1 MTIDLSA
8 LESVLSAKTTEPT
21 KQPSAPDGG
30 GIRSIIEGAAQRHGL
45 GEYAPILVSL
55 AQVESGL
62 NPTAQNKDSSAGG
75 LFQFIDGTAKQY
87 GITDK
92 YNPEQNADAAAR
104 MLKENLERFGGD
116 VRLALAAHH
125 VGPGKA
131 RAALSDSSVGDINIS
146 TQAWL
151 DRVLSRAGGAI
162 PAAGTE
168 KQKAGSRYDIQANPY
183 AVDFDRLEDD
193 ARQSKAQQASDDS
206 PIGTNLSRGWR
217 QMTDALKNY
226 GNVLAGDEEAVAEN
240 LRAWQEFDK
249 QTPQPT
255 STRDFFDDWKNENY
269 FGALTNV
276 SGLIGASTEQVANSL
291 PSMVGSIPGMLV
303 GGKIGAA
310 VGPIGAFVGAMAG
323 GAIGSAPGSVAIETG
338 ARISGMMANDGVD
351 LADAGEVQSWLRENS
366 GKVIEEGAK
375 KGLTVASI
383 DGLAGAVGG
392 AIVMRPI
399 LAFSQAHKNVLRGMG
414 VDLAD
419 AKAIQSATRTP
430 AYMSAI
436 KPHRDALVAANTIGQ
451 NAMRGAASFAAEIT
465 GEGLGEY
472 AGEVAATG
480 EGNFNEAAL
489 EAVLAGGQ
497 SAVTTAAQFAG
508 RKMTGGVSDLDQL
521 IANTA
526 QPPAPVVKPNSPLQ
540 NAASAA
546 AAVTPPAP
554 AGATPTPGSEGS
566 IAPSAADPV
575 AERLAR
581 IQSFVEDKAFLQGI
595 RVTPE
600 FGKESVSELLS
611 AYAKARNPSVDP
623 LLRERAMADIEA
635 FIETFNSR
643 PNFTL
648 GGSGQDA
655 TQAPGTAVA
664 PVAPSAVTVPQ
675 APTDDGMTIDGEF
688 REPDDRL
695 AGANPNQL
703 PAPPVLALPTEDTLQ
718 AARDADAAYEQ
729 AYQDLVKAEQLGASE
744 AELQAYQRALIEAQ
758 QLRDQMDAHLAEADA
773 RAEAARQRESESRR
787 REILASV
794 ISEGVPGV
802 NPASDVAMRFT
813 AELQRQGYREI
824 VPNEDELR
832 MIQRAVDVS
841 AARPEAPEA
850 EPSTPDEGQAA
861 SAPVARPAPVA
872 SSPRDKIAEVRQLVA
887 DGWKPGQGRTLVS
900 PTGKKRNINA
910 IELAAAREA
919 YRRKTATQGGADAV
933 QPVQSNAAAQSETE
947 AVPPAVGAAVSQ
959 EITDAAPA
967 QQVAEEAQAT
977 GGQEGKASEQEVAQP
992 EIRSPIDA
1000 AAHEA
1005 ATSPLNDKS
1014 EPTDGQKSAGNYAKG
1029 HIRLHGMDI
1038 TIENPKGSVRSG
1050 TSPDGTAW
1058 QNVMAHHYG
1067 DIRGSKGADGDAI
1080 DVFIT
1085 DDAESATVAWVID
1098 QKNSDGSFDE
1108 HKAVIGAAT
1117 EADAREAYLANYD
1130 EGWDG
1135 LGAITSMP
1143 MEAFRAWALDG
1154 KRKRKPLAYV
1164 VPDQEP
1170 VKNETSADAGVQD
1183 ETIDS
1188 AASESRNQAA
1198 PENDNQSDLT
1208 VQSFMHTKTKKP
1220 QYVVQLPVRVE
1231 REAYQEINRRALGW
1245 KGRWSSYDKDGAIP
1259 GFLFQEEV
1267 MAQGFAADKRVRE
1280 LIGLSSTPQQDA
1292 AKPAAPSYDDSVETS
1307 TQGENNGPNADDRG
1321 DEGALAPVPPR
1332 ELQDAEGREPA
1343 GPRGRS
1349 VRGSDADG
1357 NGSPAENARDV
1368 RERGMAG
1375 EQGTVLPEGSDRRV
1389 EEVNIAGKDQ
1399 PLEAVAES
1407 VKNDPP
1413 AGEPKQKYPPRF
1425 GDNPGNYAITE
1436 ADAIGTGTPG
1446 ERIRANMAAVRL
1458 VLELE
1463 RENRYPTREEQ
1474 AVLAKYVGWGGL
1486 KNVFKGDNSTSKQ
1499 EREAYAELKRILTPD
1514 QLFWMGQSVLNAHYT
1529 SPKVVG
1535 AIYKV
1540 LRHLGVDGGRFLE
1553 PTVGTGNFIG
1563 LMPQDMAA
1571 GAKWFASEIDPV
1583 TSLIAK
1589 HLYPEAQILSAT
1601 GFQDAEFAYGRMD
1614 VAIGNPPFGD
1624 ERITDTNK
1632 KRADINGFKIHNY
1645 VIAKSAMHLRPGGI
1659 MAFVVTSRFMDT
1671 ANPEAR
1677 EYLARNFKF
1686 VGAFRLPNNAFAEN
1700 AGTEVTTDI
1709 VFLQRMRGEQRDGV
1723 TADDM
1728 AWLDTKGRI
1737 LNADGETVTLNRYF
1751 AENPGMLL
1759 GKPSMQGTMYGSR
1772 AEKGEFTLEPI
1783 PGLDFAQEIDR
1794 ILADEWAPLKGIG
1807 RARAGD
1813 KDVAAAAVEINRE
1826 DVPIGGYFRN
1836 GDRIVQR
1843 IDDDADGNVQFRE
1856 LTPET
1861 PWTEKQTLGTTRL
1874 GRIKGILALRDAA
1887 YDLMA
1892 DERADAPV
1900 EQIEAK
1906 RSELNRLY
1914 DAFVDEYGFLNDN
1927 ANKALME
1934 SDPRIEFG
1942 LESGYTKP
1950 ITAAAAK
1957 RLGQKPA
1964 PASADKSSLLRERVF
1979 YPKQEIDSADSP
1991 ADGYAISLSERGRL
2005 DLDYISELT
2014 GLSVEKVIEDL
2025 STGDAP
2031 LIFKDPVLGRWVQED
2046 EYLSGNVKDKL
2057 KMARGAGLE
2066 QNIRALMAVQP
2077 ADVPASEI
2085 HAEFGATWIKPSVY
2099 EDFLKLLGY
2108 QSARVAVLPRSGAV
2122 ETISV
2127 GDVGASLFRADIE
2140 NPDYTIAEVFSAAAN
2155 RRQLVA
2161 YDGRGEDR
2169 TVNPERTENLGRIRN
2184 KLIAIWNDW
2193 IKADPE
2199 RAALLERDYNEIM
2212 NTTVERKYDGVKH
2225 LRTVGANPA
2234 VELRNSQKIG
2244 AWRMIQSSTVLLD
2257 QVVGAGKT
2265 MTVITGIMER
2275 KRLGLSQ
2282 KPMVIVPN
2290 HLVGQWARDWFQL
2303 YPGANI
2309 LAATEKDFAAG
2320 NRRRLFARIAT
2331 GKFDAVIVGHSSF
2344 GFIPVSREAEMTF
2357 IRGEVEHLN
2366 AALVEAEVAEGSK
2379 KGKGD
2384 SRRVRAIKNRI
2395 AKRMEKIREL
2405 QDKPR
2410 DNVVTFEDMGIDY
2423 LAADELH
2430 EFKNLEYATTLTN
2443 VAGMGS
2449 PEGSKKAFD
2458 LYMKMRL
2465 LQEAGEG
2472 VAGATGTPLSNSM
2485 VEMYSLLRYLNPGAL
2500 AARNM
2505 EQFDAWVKAFA
2516 SIEPRDEYTAA
2527 GKIKQRTVLASFN
2540 NLPELLQMYKQVA
2553 DTVTMTDLK
2562 RIYADQM
2569 RTENAA
2575 RGTRKREEF
2584 PVPKVAG
2591 GGRRLDIGA
2600 PTAEQIEFM
2609 DYLIARA
2616 DILDKKK
2623 GKEKQEYAKIDNAL
2637 WLMNDARKM
2646 SLDVRIIDPS
2656 APDSHGNK
2664 VNRAADNIRSIYDKW
2679 DADRGTQLVFCDLS
2693 TPAKNATKEAS
2704 KFIDS
2709 AMKALGFE
2717 SDASIKAA
2725 IAQRSYADKWA
2736 FIEARA
2742 ELMLESGALD
2752 DARRERVESFLE
2764 KVSDDN
2770 RSSLLVADTGFSVYD
2785 ALKAGLVERG
2795 IPEREI
2801 AFIHDASTSDQ
2812 KRELFDLV
2820 NAGKVRVLIGSS
2832 AKMGAGTNVQK
2843 RIVALHH
2850 MDAPWRPSDIE
2861 QREGR
2866 AIRQGNMLYERN
2878 PEGFELE
2885 IIAYST
2891 ERTFDAQM
2899 WGVLARKAAF
2909 LEQFRSGL
2917 RSIKEEGGDAASYAE
2932 FMAEA
2937 TGDQIFRDKLR
2948 LERELADIE
2957 AEDRSAKMKR
2967 SGAEQLIATADE
2979 KLARAESALVVAKR
2993 LASADL
2999 SSVTLDGKTYRND
3012 LAEIIEDEM
3021 ARYREEY
3028 AAFQDQEE
3036 AYKIARKAWEDAA
3049 GTERGRAP
3057 SKPKAPEVPD
3067 TYSERVE
3074 ARSQWAQM
3082 INAIT
3087 RKMEMLPVGGD
3098 ATYELKA
3105 ANGVVVELLAERRG
3119 DSSDRTLF
3127 IAGEWAGDGAARG
3140 PSMAMR
3146 LMPHRIAGELRERP
3160 ERAERKLRDLKT
3172 NVDQA
3177 KATLERI
3184 KPIDPQAIADVRA
3197 RYEAVKK
3204 AVDEAS
3210 ARMAEERSQRS
3221 NRFIAKDSRRFGGGA
3236 PASEVSRK
3244 ASIPENARFRNDGT
3258 KVILAEG
3265 VKDVPFEGLEEYT
3278 FFAMKDGAKKTWLV
3292 VESTTGLSVGNGATK
3307 AEAISNA
3314 QATIGRLGLDRVKET
3329 IAAKPA
3335 ITEEEKRA
3343 AYAAATEGDPRYE
3356 ISDSGD
3362 PSPEEAQTVQAG
3374 IAGKNPIEAAA
3385 WLADNAPPEYATIA
3399 AKVRDKLQDLSS
3411 NFGVNFGLS
3420 IVHPGAMAESE
3431 LSVARGAT
3439 IPVQKDGSVALRIVL
3454 NGAGMK
3460 GRVGTSYRTA
3470 LHELAHAATM
3480 QSIQLGRSG
3489 LPQYA
3494 QAVRDLVD
3502 VANAVR
3508 AHVLKR
3514 AKETP
3519 GELTDFERS
3528 VLSRRSNLL
3537 QSIDEVL
3544 AWGMTSSEAQAYLE
3558 SIPYKSKSLW
3568 TAFVAAVRKALGL
3581 SERNDTAL
3589 SEILRISEVLMEP
3602 MSTDTEIRF
3611 SGLDARYAIQQ
3622 PYGETVFLSPGGVDD
3637 ATWTGEAVDEGAA
3650 RLEAFV
3656 TSLRDLPPAD
3666 QPGSDAPA
3674 VMRTGG
3680 DSDALPE
3687 TIEVDGVDRPT
3698 RNSNGQP
3705 IHPTK
3710 EGIRNFWRWFA
3721 DSKAVDAEG
3730 RPLVVYHGT
3739 NAKFDTFDLGYAE
3752 REDSWSFSTSKDVA
3766 QTYQLQQI
3774 DPKRAF
3780 DAYQKASSA
3789 ARKAMDAELAEIAGD
3804 DGVTLETFEAWAEEA
3819 NSDDPQLWAQD
3830 LGDAAG
3836 VPASEFF
3843 GPSPY
3848 GQMIEAYL
3856 KIANPIIQDFNG
3868 TADPQSES
3876 RPKGAPDGYILRNVM
3891 DTNSPGAAWLYS
3903 DVFKVLSSDQIKS
3916 ATGNNGAFGP
3926 DSPSILLRDTRP
3938 DTNSAQ
3944 RIIDR
3949 EEANAFIRG
3958 VVERYPEAPEVIAA
3972 RTFAQ
3977 LPEAVQQGARDQG
3990 SDEYS
3995 AKGVFHGGKVYVVI
4009 DNHSTIADLE
4019 ATVFHELLGH
4029 AGVRKMLG
4037 AEFVQKLNQVF
4048 IGVGGQAGLVRI
4060 MKRRGMG
4067 DQMQRYI
4074 LGAIKAQKI
4083 DADRFR
4089 QAFANGDPRAR
4100 RVWTDAMMRSVLT
4113 EEVLAHIAEQIG
4125 ERPGLLDRFM
4135 EMMGRIRQ
4143 WLRDHGFAKL
4153 SNLGESDLLYMLSK
4167 ARETM
4172 RGPDGP
4178 NGGKEVRVTTERKKD
4193 DFYRDGSVL
4202 SKAEKDALSVVLG
4215 SLDGNPAKRGRALQA
4230 MRMLGL
4236 SQESGVTVFSVRG
4249 SEERAEAGVNAGD
4262 GNKGGAEPLSSLN
4275 ERIALAGRGAIMPSR
4290 NGVSPQESGL
4300 TAGQFRTA
4308 LVDRFGEEGVSSLE
4322 RQGLLNILDLTDPEV
4337 SEDPVANLDP
4347 NNPAW
4352 YNPATGEAFFVPQ
4365 FIGSAQDAIAAV
4377 LHEVGEHHGLESMLG
4392 PKAWRVLKGRIAALA
4407 RDSNND
4413 IAAAWAGVIDN
4424 YPEFAGLGFDAD
4436 YLAAINNDRF
4446 MHEVIAKV
4454 GESASGRKT
4463 GLWRDILASI
4473 NRFLLSLGIGRQIDK
4488 NELADLVAGSL
4499 KQVMAR
4505 KEQRGGPD
4513 GAEATMAQ
4521 RLADVR
4527 PGPIY
4532 GPRTDA
4538 EKVVVSRFLNGPPI
4552 KVINDRAR
4560 PEGGFAKLREW
4571 AISLFKSAPYG
4582 GKVVHPML
4590 GTVIMDERAV
4600 RDSMGHKMSIPKAEA
4615 FAAVPD
4621 VLKRG
4626 EIVYVEQKAPELESI
4641 YVSAPVRILGVDDIV
4656 TVLVH
4661 RDVNAQ
4667 RMYLHSVATKES
4679 LLDSR
4684 VSGASV
4690 LPPEHSGSSSQGGI
4704 RSVLRELLNF
4714 NDSQAPMS
4722 RRPFDLADY
4731 ATSPEGRRSI
4741 RNRIADVFDAVA
4753 GGSSVRTFN
4762 WWNRSV
4768 GSQYHKA
4775 KKSPEFRKVY
4785 ELAHAYVDEISRIA
4799 NTAAGQAKNILPHLD
4814 SWKDIGAGLN
4824 IRKQWADAKDYQA
4837 IASAV
4842 FDGTLANGSTGTVW
4856 TDEQLR
4862 DQFGL
4867 NDKQIGLYR
4876 EFRAAV
4882 DVSLESLATSEMA
4895 RAARVAKLETADPEM
4910 TMSES
4915 LAFYTDQ
4922 VDAVIEKAKADIED
4936 LSFGHEQE
4944 RTMFEEEFG
4953 SMRPGATEDARKIMA
4968 ARQRQEMA
4976 ELETALRDAE
4986 SLRSSF
4992 TDKASQI
4999 RKLQSEGYAPL
5010 MRFGQ
5015 YTVDVVRLDE
5025 DGNPAMNEAG
5035 EPDRPFFGMFETE
5048 AEAREAERVLREEY
5062 PDYTVTRGIMSD
5074 MANAM
5079 YKGITP
5085 ETAEMF
5091 ARLLGTD
5098 QEGAFQAYLK
5108 QAVANRSAMK
5118 RLIERKG
5125 MAGFAQD
5132 VPRVLAA
5139 FVTSNARLSAGNWH
5153 FGEMNKAVQDIPREK
5168 GDVHKEAVKLV
5179 DYIQNPQEEAAG
5191 LRGFLFF
5198 SFLGGSVAA
5207 ALVNTTQTLSTTLPY
5222 LHQFS
5227 PKGSAAAITRAMGVA
5242 YKAMRKGLDVVK
5254 DDDMRAALKRAADEG
5269 VVDPQE
5275 IHLLMAE
5282 SGGNG
5287 ASSFV
5292 GSVAG
5297 MVRGDLAT
5305 PASRVARAATQAWG
5319 SLFGMAEKYNRH
5331 VAFMAA
5337 WEVAG
5342 NMSEAQIKT
5351 TGAKDRYD
5359 FAKRAVTETQFE
5371 YRKISRPNWARGAIG
5386 ATVFTFKTF
5395 LVNYLEFIARLPS
5408 RERAL
5413 AIAVLLLLSGMSGA
5427 PGIED
5432 LDDVIDAIGQKFGY
5446 NWNNAAGRHAW
5457 LMKTLGEGGANFVEH
5472 GVSSLLPIDVSARLG
5487 MGNIIP
5493 GTEALKKSNDN
5504 KAGDAVEAL
5513 GPIGSVIEG
5522 AFKVFDGVGA
5532 GKEFGELIRP
5542 VAPKAYND
5550 IYQAID
5556 ILQTGYY
5563 RDSRGRKV
5571 VEADALDAFMKSIG
5585 FQPNAVAEPR
5595 RVEWMIGQSARMQ
5608 RAIRSDIYE
5617 LWSRGVFES
5626 DAEKVALAKAM
5637 LMDWNRKN
5645 PETPIKANPQ
5655 SIAQRV
5661 KAMRSTSAERTVKA
5675 TPKEMRGMISDQL
5688 AITE

>member
-1 MTIDLSA
+1 MTINFSA
-8 LESVLSAKTTEPT
+8 LESVLGGNPTPATPVQSAS
-21 KQPSAPDGG
+21 PSDGG
-30 GIRSIIEGAAQRHGL
+30 NVRSIIEDAAQRHGL
-45 GEYAPILVSL
+45 GQYAPLLVSL
-55 AQVESGL
+55 AKVESGL
-62 NPTAQNKDSSAGG
+62 NPSAQNKDSSAGG

-87 GITDK
+87 GITNK
-92 YNPEQNADAAAR
+92 YDPEQNADAAVR
-104 MLKENLERFGGD
+104 MFKENLDRFGGD

-131 RAALSDSSVGDINIS
+131 RQALEDGTVGDINIS
-146 TQAWL
+146 TQDWL
-151 DRVLSRAGGAI
+151 SRVLSQSGADI
-162 PAAGTE
+162 PATGQVKREPA
-168 KQKAGSRYDIQANPY
+168 SRYDLSANPY
-183 AVDFDRLEDD
+183 AIDFDALEE
-193 ARQSKAQQASDDS
+193 ALRQEKAQQASDES

-217 QMTDALKNY
+217 QMTDSLKNY
-226 GNVLAGDEEAVAEN
+226 GNVLAGDEAAIAEN
-240 LRAWQEFDK
+240 LKAWEVFDK

-351 LADAGEVQSWLRENS
+351 LADAGAVQSWLRENS

-375 KGLTVASI
+375 KGLTVASV

-399 LAFSQAHKNVLRGMG
+399 LSFSQAHKNVLRGMG

-419 AKAIQSATRTP
+419 AKAVQSAIRTP

-472 AGEVAATG
+472 AGEAAATG

-540 NAASAA
+540 NAANAA

-554 AGATPTPGSEGS
+554 VGATPATGPEGS
-566 IAPSAADPV
+566 IAPSATDPA

-623 LLRERAMADIEA
+623 LLREQAMADIEA
-635 FIETFNSR
+635 FIETFNNR

-664 PVAPSAVTVPQ
+664 PVAPSAVAAPQ

-703 PAPPVLALPTEDTLQ
+703 PAPPVLALPTEDALQ

-758 QLRDQMDAHLAEADA
+758 QLRDQMDAQLAEADA
-773 RAEAARQRESESRR
+773 RTEAARQRESESRR

-802 NPASDVAMRFT
+802 NPVSDVAMRFT

-850 EPSTPDEGQAA
+850 EPSTPDEGQVA
-861 SAPVARPAPVA
+861 SAPVARPAPAA
-872 SSPRDKIAEVRQLVA
+872 SSPRDKIAEVRQLVD

-933 QPVQSNAAAQSETE
+933 QPVQPNAAAQSETE

-959 EITDAAPA
+959 EVTDAAPA
-967 QQVAEEAQAT
+967 QQVAEEAQAE
-977 GGQEGKASEQEVAQP
+977 GGQEGEASEQEVAQP

-1005 ATSPLNDKS
+1005 ATSPLNDKP

-1038 TIENPKGSVRSG
+1038 TIENPKSSVRSG

-1164 VPDQEP
+1164 APDQEP
-1170 VKNETSADAGVQD
+1170 VKNETRVDTGVQAD
-1183 ETIDS
+1183 TVDS

-1198 PENDNQSDLT
+1198 PENDNQSDLN

-1245 KGRWSSYDKDGAIP
+1245 KGRWSSYDKDGAVP
-1259 GFLFQEEV
+1259 GFLFQEEA
-1267 MAQGFAADKRVRE
+1267 MAQGFAADRRVRE
-1280 LIGLSSTPQQDA
+1280 LVGLGSAPQQDA

-1307 TQGENNGPNADDRG
+1307 TQGENNGSNADDRG
-1321 DEGALAPVPPR
+1321 DESALAPVPPR
-1332 ELQDAEGREPA
+1332 ELQDTESRGPT
-1343 GPRGRS
+1343 GPRSRG
-1349 VRGSDADG
+1349 VRESDADG
-1357 NGSPAENARDV
+1357 NGSPAEDLRDV
-1368 RERGMAG
+1368 GERGVAG
-1375 EQGTVLPEGSDRRV
+1375 EPGTVLPEGPDRRV
-1389 EEVNIAGKDQ
+1389 EEVRIAGKDQ

-1413 AGEPKQKYPPRF
+1413 ASEPKPKHPPRF

-1458 VLELE
+1458 VLDLE

-1535 AIYKV
+1535 SMYKV

-1563 LMPQDMAA
+1563 LMPPDMAA
-1571 GAKWFASEIDPV
+1571 GAKWFASEIDPI

-1589 HLYPEAQILSAT
+1589 HLYPEAQILPAT

-1632 KRADINGFKIHNY
+1632 KRAEINGFKIHNY

-1659 MAFVVTSRFMDT
+1659 MAFVVTSRFLDT

-1677 EYLARNFKF
+1677 EYLAKNFRL
-1686 VGAFRLPNNAFAEN
+1686 VGAIRLPNNAFAEN

-1826 DVPIGGYFRN
+1826 DVPVGGYFRD

-1892 DERADAPV
+1892 DERADAPA

-1906 RSELNRLY
+1906 RAELNRLY

-2122 ETISV
+2122 ETINV

-2290 HLVGQWARDWFQL
+2290 HLVGQWARDWLQL

-2366 AALVEAEVAEGSK
+2366 AALVEAEVAEGGK

-2465 LQEAGEG
+2465 LQEAGGG
-2472 VAGATGTPLSNSM
+2472 VAGATGTPISNSM

-2569 RTENAA
+2569 RAENAA

-2591 GGRRLDIGA
+2591 GGRRLDIGE

-2656 APDSHGNK
+2656 APDNPGNK

-2709 AMKALGFE
+2709 AMKTLGFE

-2979 KLARAESALVVAKR
+2979 KLTRAESALVVAKR

-3082 INAIT
+3082 INVIT

-3221 NRFIAKDSRRFGGGA
+3221 NRFIAKDSRRFGGGGA

-3244 ASIPENARFRNDGT
+3244 ASIPESARFRNDGT

-3265 VKDVPFEGLEEYT
+3265 AKDVPFEGLEGYT

-3335 ITEEEKRA
+3335 ITEEEKRS

-3356 ISDSGD
+3356 ISDGGD

-3374 IAGKNPIEAAA
+3374 IEGKNPIEAAA

-3399 AKVRDKLQDLSS
+3399 AKVRDKLRSLNDMGAKFGMAIVTGGDLGEVEMS
-3411 NFGVNFGLS
+3411 G
-3420 IVHPGAMAESE
+3420 
-3431 LSVARGAT
+3431 ARGAV
-3439 IPVQKDGSVALRIVL
+3439 IPTKQGGDIALKVVI
-3454 NGAGMK
+3454 NGADMK
-3460 GRVGTSYRTA
+3460 GRVGTSYRTVT
-3470 LHELAHAATM
+3470 HELVHAATM
-3480 QSIQLGRSG
+3480 QSIQLGKRGVS
-3489 LPQYA
+3489 QYE
-3494 QAVRDLVD
+3494 QATRDLFD
-3502 VANAVR
+3502 VANAIADHINER
-3508 AHVLKR
+3508 ARNAPESLS
-3514 AKETP
+3514 
-3519 GELTDFERS
+3519 DFEISILEGRRNF
-3528 VLSRRSNLL
+3528 LSSA
-3537 QSIDEVL
+3537 DEVL
-3544 AWGMTSSEAQAYLE
+3544 AWALTSPDAQSYLE
-3558 SIPYKSKSLW
+3558 SIPYKRKSAW
-3568 TAFVAAVRKALGL
+3568 TAFVEAVRKVLGL
-3581 SERNDTAL
+3581 SASSDTAL
-3589 SEILRISEVLMEP
+3589 SEVLRVAEVLLTP
-3602 MSTDTEIRF
+3602 IDTAALAGFTLNKINH
-3611 SGLDARYAIQQ
+3611 SDGHRYEVQQ
-3622 PYGETVFLSPGGVDD
+3622 PADLPGGLSIHKSPGG
-3637 ATWTGEAVDEGAA
+3637 
-3650 RLEAFV
+3650 
-3656 TSLRDLPPAD
+3656 LPPVAWTD
-3666 QPGSDAPA
+3666 GAPV
-3674 VMRTGG
+3674 VMRSSETI
-3680 DSDALPE
+3680 PE
-3687 TIEVDGVDRPT
+3687 TINVDGADRPT
-3698 RNSNGQP
+3698 RNSSGQP
-3705 IHPTK
+3705 IHLT
-3710 EGIRNFWRWFA
+3710 EAGIRNFWRWFG
-3721 DSKAVDAEG
+3721 DSKVVDADG

-3739 NAKFDTFDLGYAE
+3739 SMDKDFTKFKVTSRGAWFTSDEEVASEYAE
-3752 REDSWSFSTSKDVA
+3752 QNDSQKDSYNPDTRRYERVNAASRVMPVYLKAENPYRLTQEDARRVNVGNYAKAQRELF
-3766 QTYQLQQI
+3766 
-3774 DPKRAF
+3774 
-3780 DAYQKASSA
+3780 
-3789 ARKAMDAELAEIAGD
+3789 AEIRAKGYD
-3804 DGVTLETFEAWAEEA
+3804 SILWNDGLNKEWVI
-3819 NSDDPQLWAQD
+3819 
-3830 LGDAAG
+3830 LG
-3836 VPASEFF
+3836 
-3843 GPSPY
+3843 GP
-3848 GQMIEAYL
+3848 E
-3856 KIANPIIQDFNG
+3856 
-3868 TADPQSES
+3868 
-3876 RPKGAPDGYILRNVM
+3876 
-3891 DTNSPGAAWLYS
+3891 
-3903 DVFKVLSSDQIKS
+3903 QIKS
-3916 ATGNNGAFGP
+3916 ATGNNGDFSSESG
-3926 DSPSILLRDTRP
+3926 SILLRDATSNAS
-3938 DTNSAQ
+3938 TQ
-3944 RIIDR
+3944 GIIDR
-3949 EEANAFIRG
+3949 VEADAFIRG
-3958 VVERYPEAPEVIAA
+3958 VVERYPESPEIIVA

-3977 LPEAVQQGARDQG
+3977 LPEAAQQGAYNQG

-3995 AKGVFHGGKVYVVI
+3995 TKGVFHGGKVYVVMG
-4009 DNHSTIADLE
+4009 NHTTMADLE

-4029 AGVRKMLG
+4029 AGVRKLFG
-4037 AEFVQKLNQVF
+4037 APFVQRLNQVF
-4048 IGVGGQAGLVRI
+4048 IGLGGQAGLVRI

-4074 LGAIKAQKI
+4074 RGALQAQKI

-4089 QAFANGDPRAR
+4089 QAVANGDPRAR

-4125 ERPGLLDRFM
+4125 ERPGLLDRFL

-4143 WLRDHGFAKL
+4143 WLRDHGFAQL
-4153 SNLGESDLLYMLSK
+4153 SNLGESDLLYMLSQ
-4167 ARETM
+4167 ARESLQ
-4172 RGPDGP
+4172 GP
-4178 NGGKEVRVTTERKKD
+4178 GGSRVVKEGKGELFDK
-4193 DFYRDGSVL
+4193 DGSTL
-4202 SKAEKDALSVVLG
+4202 TKAEKDALAVVLG
-4215 SLDGNPAKRGRALQA
+4215 ALDENSPRRDQALQA
-4230 MRMLGL
+4230 MRMLGIK
-4236 SQESGVTVFSVRG
+4236 QEPGVTMFSIRSGSPAINKANQRTALFTALAKFDDAFQQPTPIGKTVEEIAREIDPSYRAKAMPAALAKDKTRGRAVKMWEISVPKSSARSGYLYEDARGRVWIDVSRLQPGIDAGNKIYGIAAGYAHNTGKVFIGDPEGLSPTALFRRLENMISSALRFGTTDHLYPHAAQVDPQGYFADSYPEFAPQTKGLGLDWRDGDFSHNLTEMLRVSYNASARFAPEIKEIVYDFDSRQFVDAATGDRRDRRDFARISERLRG
-4249 SEERAEAGVNAGD
+4249 ESQTRYRGGSSTLARAALVNTLLRGEGKEAWSRVVAALGDQLRGRGLDFELREIFYQRTPDAAADGLTADQFRAALVDHFGEAGV
-4262 GNKGGAEPLSSLN
+4262 K
-4275 ERIALAGRGAIMPSR
+4275 
-4290 NGVSPQESGL
+4290 
-4300 TAGQFRTA
+4300 
-4308 LVDRFGEEGVSSLE
+4308 SLE
-4322 RQGLLNILDLTDPEV
+4322 QQGLLNIVDQNDPEV
-4337 SEDPVANLDP
+4337 GGTLDP

-4352 YNPATGEAFFVPQ
+4352 YNPETGEAFFVPS
-4365 FIGSAQDAIAAV
+4365 FMSDARDAVEAVYHEIGA
-4377 LHEVGEHHGLESMLG
+4377 HHGLPSMLG
-4392 PKAWRVLKGRIAALA
+4392 ESGWRALKSRVAMAAKGSGEIGRAWR
-4407 RDSNND
+4407 S
-4413 IAAAWAGVIDN
+4413 VIDN
-4424 YPEFAGLGFDAD
+4424 YPEFADLAAAD
-4436 YLAAINNDRF
+4436 YDRAAQNDRF
-4446 MHEVIAKV
+4446 MHEVIAKI
-4454 GESASGRKT
+4454 GESAAGRKSSIWT
-4463 GLWRDILASI
+4463 FLQDRVRAFLRSIGLEPHISAEDVA
-4473 NRFLLSLGIGRQIDK
+4473 
-4488 NELADLVAGSL
+4488 ALVQGSM
-4499 KQVMAR
+4499 KRVMTNGGNDGP
-4505 KEQRGGPD
+4505 RGG
-4513 GAEATMAQ
+4513 
-4521 RLADVR
+4521 
-4527 PGPIY
+4527 
-4532 GPRTDA
+4532 
-4538 EKVVVSRFLNGPPI
+4538 SRMNQM
-4552 KVINDRAR
+4552 R
-4560 PEGGFAKLREW
+4560 
-4571 AISLFKSAPYG
+4571 SAPSS
-4582 GKVVHPML
+4582 PS
-4590 GTVIMDERAV
+4590 EF
-4600 RDSMGHKMSIPKAEA
+4600 
-4615 FAAVPD
+4615 FA
-4621 VLKRG
+4621 
-4626 EIVYVEQKAPELESI
+4626 
-4641 YVSAPVRILGVDDIV
+4641 
-4656 TVLVH
+4656 
-4661 RDVNAQ
+4661 
-4667 RMYLHSVATKES
+4667 
-4679 LLDSR
+4679 
-4684 VSGASV
+4684 
-4690 LPPEHSGSSSQGGI
+4690 SSQGR
-4704 RSVLRELLNF
+4704 RSVR
-4714 NDSQAPMS
+4714 D
-4722 RRPFDLADY
+4722 
-4731 ATSPEGRRSI
+4731 
-4741 RNRIADVFDAVA
+4741 RIGDVFSAVT
-4753 GGSSVRTFN
+4753 SSDGVRTFN
-4762 WWNRSV
+4762 WWNRTV

-4976 ELETALRDAE
+4976 ELETVLRDAE

-5025 DGNPAMNEAG
+5025 DGNPAMNEDG

-5062 PDYTVTRGIMSD
+5062 PDYTVTRGIMSTK
-5074 MANAM
+5074 ANEM
-5079 YKGITP
+5079 FKGVTP

-5098 QEGAFQAYLK
+5098 QDGAFQAYLK

-5153 FGEMNKAVQDIPREK
+5153 FGEMNKAVQDIPREM
-5168 GDVHKEAVKLV
+5168 GDVKDEAIKLV

-5305 PASRVARAATQAWG
+5305 PASRVSRAATQAWG

-5342 NMSEAQIKT
+5342 NMSEAQIKA

-5386 ATVFTFKTF
+5386 ATLFTFKTF
-5395 LVNYLEFIARLPS
+5395 LVNYLEFVARLPA

-5413 AIAVLLLLSGMSGA
+5413 AIAVLLLMAGMSGA
-5427 PGIED
+5427 PGLEDMED
-5432 LDDVIDAIGQKFGY
+5432 LIDTIGQKFGY
-5446 NWNNAAGRHAW
+5446 NWNSAASRHAW
-5457 LMKTLGEGGANFVEH
+5457 MMKTLGEGGANFVEH
-5472 GVSSLLPIDVSARLG
+5472 GISSFLPIDVSARLG
-5487 MGNIIP
+5487 VGNIIP
-5493 GTEALKKSNDN
+5493 ASDILKKSNDQ
-5504 KAGDAVEAL
+5504 KWRSAAELL

-5522 AFKVFDGVGA
+5522 ATKVFDGVGTNKA
-5532 GKEFGELIRP
+5532 FGELIRP

-5595 RVEWMIGQSARMQ
+5595 RVEWMIGQSVRMQ
-5608 RAIRSDIYE
+5608 RVIRSDIYE

-5645 PETPIKANPQ
+5645 PETPIKANPK

>member
-1 MTIDLSA
+1 M
-8 LESVLSAKTTEPT
+8 
-21 KQPSAPDGG
+21 
-30 GIRSIIEGAAQRHGL
+30 
-45 GEYAPILVSL
+45 
-55 AQVESGL
+55 
-62 NPTAQNKDSSAGG
+62 
-75 LFQFIDGTAKQY
+75 
-87 GITDK
+87 
-92 YNPEQNADAAAR
+92 
-104 MLKENLERFGGD
+104 
-116 VRLALAAHH
+116 
-125 VGPGKA
+125 
-131 RAALSDSSVGDINIS
+131 
-146 TQAWL
+146 
-151 DRVLSRAGGAI
+151 
-162 PAAGTE
+162 
-168 KQKAGSRYDIQANPY
+168 
-183 AVDFDRLEDD
+183 
-193 ARQSKAQQASDDS
+193 
-206 PIGTNLSRGWR
+206 
-217 QMTDALKNY
+217 
-226 GNVLAGDEEAVAEN
+226 
-240 LRAWQEFDK
+240 
-249 QTPQPT
+249 
-255 STRDFFDDWKNENY
+255 
-269 FGALTNV
+269 
-276 SGLIGASTEQVANSL
+276 
-291 PSMVGSIPGMLV
+291 
-303 GGKIGAA
+303 
-310 VGPIGAFVGAMAG
+310 
-323 GAIGSAPGSVAIETG
+323 
-338 ARISGMMANDGVD
+338 
-351 LADAGEVQSWLRENS
+351 
-366 GKVIEEGAK
+366 
-375 KGLTVASI
+375 
-383 DGLAGAVGG
+383 
-392 AIVMRPI
+392 
-399 LAFSQAHKNVLRGMG
+399 
-414 VDLAD
+414 
-419 AKAIQSATRTP
+419 
-430 AYMSAI
+430 
-436 KPHRDALVAANTIGQ
+436 
-451 NAMRGAASFAAEIT
+451 
-465 GEGLGEY
+465 
-472 AGEVAATG
+472 
-480 EGNFNEAAL
+480 
-489 EAVLAGGQ
+489 
-497 SAVTTAAQFAG
+497 
-508 RKMTGGVSDLDQL
+508 
-521 IANTA
+521 
-526 QPPAPVVKPNSPLQ
+526 
-540 NAASAA
+540 
-546 AAVTPPAP
+546 
-554 AGATPTPGSEGS
+554 
-566 IAPSAADPV
+566 
-575 AERLAR
+575 
-581 IQSFVEDKAFLQGI
+581 
-595 RVTPE
+595 
-600 FGKESVSELLS
+600 
-611 AYAKARNPSVDP
+611 
-623 LLRERAMADIEA
+623 
-635 FIETFNSR
+635 
-643 PNFTL
+643 
-648 GGSGQDA
+648 
-655 TQAPGTAVA
+655 
-664 PVAPSAVTVPQ
+664 
-675 APTDDGMTIDGEF
+675 
-688 REPDDRL
+688 
-695 AGANPNQL
+695 
-703 PAPPVLALPTEDTLQ
+703 
-718 AARDADAAYEQ
+718 
-729 AYQDLVKAEQLGASE
+729 
-744 AELQAYQRALIEAQ
+744 
-758 QLRDQMDAHLAEADA
+758 
-773 RAEAARQRESESRR
+773 
-787 REILASV
+787 
-794 ISEGVPGV
+794 
-802 NPASDVAMRFT
+802 
-813 AELQRQGYREI
+813 
-824 VPNEDELR
+824 
-832 MIQRAVDVS
+832 
-841 AARPEAPEA
+841 
-850 EPSTPDEGQAA
+850 
-861 SAPVARPAPVA
+861 
-872 SSPRDKIAEVRQLVA
+872 
-887 DGWKPGQGRTLVS
+887 
-900 PTGKKRNINA
+900 
-910 IELAAAREA
+910 
-919 YRRKTATQGGADAV
+919 
-933 QPVQSNAAAQSETE
+933 
-947 AVPPAVGAAVSQ
+947 
-959 EITDAAPA
+959 
-967 QQVAEEAQAT
+967 
-977 GGQEGKASEQEVAQP
+977 
-992 EIRSPIDA
+992 
-1000 AAHEA
+1000 
-1005 ATSPLNDKS
+1005 
-1014 EPTDGQKSAGNYAKG
+1014 
-1029 HIRLHGMDI
+1029 
-1038 TIENPKGSVRSG
+1038 
-1050 TSPDGTAW
+1050 
-1058 QNVMAHHYG
+1058 
-1067 DIRGSKGADGDAI
+1067 
-1080 DVFIT
+1080 
-1085 DDAESATVAWVID
+1085 
-1098 QKNSDGSFDE
+1098 
-1108 HKAVIGAAT
+1108 
-1117 EADAREAYLANYD
+1117 
-1130 EGWDG
+1130 
-1135 LGAITSMP
+1135 
-1143 MEAFRAWALDG
+1143 
-1154 KRKRKPLAYV
+1154 
-1164 VPDQEP
+1164 
-1170 VKNETSADAGVQD
+1170 
-1183 ETIDS
+1183 
-1188 AASESRNQAA
+1188 
-1198 PENDNQSDLT
+1198 
-1208 VQSFMHTKTKKP
+1208 
-1220 QYVVQLPVRVE
+1220 
-1231 REAYQEINRRALGW
+1231 
-1245 KGRWSSYDKDGAIP
+1245 
-1259 GFLFQEEV
+1259 
-1267 MAQGFAADKRVRE
+1267 
-1280 LIGLSSTPQQDA
+1280 
-1292 AKPAAPSYDDSVETS
+1292 
-1307 TQGENNGPNADDRG
+1307 
-1321 DEGALAPVPPR
+1321 
-1332 ELQDAEGREPA
+1332 
-1343 GPRGRS
+1343 
-1349 VRGSDADG
+1349 
-1357 NGSPAENARDV
+1357 
-1368 RERGMAG
+1368 
-1375 EQGTVLPEGSDRRV
+1375 
-1389 EEVNIAGKDQ
+1389 
-1399 PLEAVAES
+1399 AES
-1407 VKNDPP
+1407 VKNDAP
-1413 AGEPKQKYPPRF
+1413 ASEPKPKNPPRR

-1446 ERIRANMAAVRL
+1446 ERIRANMAAIRL

-1463 RENRYPTREEQ
+1463 RESRYPTREEQ

-1535 AIYKV
+1535 SMYKV

-1563 LMPQDMAA
+1563 LMPQDMASS
-1571 GAKWFASEIDPV
+1571 AKWFASEIDPI

-1589 HLYPEAQILSAT
+1589 HLYPEAQILPAT

-1677 EYLARNFKF
+1677 EYLAKNFRL
-1686 VGAFRLPNNAFAEN
+1686 VGALRLPNNAFAEN

-1709 VFLQRMRGEQRDGV
+1709 VFLQRLRGEQRDGV
-1723 TADDM
+1723 TAEDM
-1728 AWLDTKGRI
+1728 PWLDTKGRL
-1737 LNADGETVTLNRYF
+1737 LNQDGETVTLNRYF

-1759 GKPSMQGTMYGSR
+1759 GKPSMKGTMYGSR
-1772 AEKGEFTLEPI
+1772 TEKGEFTLEPI
-1783 PGLDFAQEIDR
+1783 PGLDFEAEIDR
-1794 ILADEWAPLKGIG
+1794 ILSEEWAPLKGIG
-1807 RARAGD
+1807 KQQAADRE
-1813 KDVAAAAVEINRE
+1813 AAAVTVELNRE
-1826 DVPIGGYFRN
+1826 DVPIGGYFRD
-1836 GDRIVQR
+1836 GERVVQR
-1843 IDDDADGNVQFRE
+1843 VDDDADGNVQFRE

-1861 PWTEKQTLGTTRL
+1861 PWTEKQALGATRL
-1874 GRIKGILALRDAA
+1874 ARIKGMMALRESA
-1887 YDLMA
+1887 YGLMA
-1892 DERADAPV
+1892 LERADAPAD
-1900 EQIEAK
+1900 QIEAS
-1906 RSELNRLY
+1906 RAELNRLY
-1914 DAFVDEYGFLNDN
+1914 DSFVDEFGFLNDN

-1942 LESGYTKP
+1942 LESGYAKA

-1957 RLGQKPA
+1957 RLGQKAA
-1964 PASADKSSLLRERVF
+1964 PAKAEKSSLLRERVF
-1979 YPKQEIDSADSP
+1979 YPKQEIESADSP
-1991 ADGYAISLSERGRL
+1991 ADGYAISLSERGKL
-2005 DLDYISELT
+2005 DLEYISELT
-2014 GLSVEKVIEDL
+2014 GLSVERVIEDL

-2031 LIFKDPVLGRWVQED
+2031 LIFKDPTLGRWVQED

-2057 KMARGAGLE
+2057 RAARGAGLE
-2066 QNIRALMAVQP
+2066 QNIRALLAVQP

-2085 HAEFGATWIKPSVY
+2085 HAEFGATWIKPSIY

-2108 QSARVAVLPRSGAV
+2108 DSAKVAVMPRSGAV
-2122 ETISV
+2122 EAVSV
-2127 GDVGASLFRADIE
+2127 GNLKASLFRADIE
-2140 NPDYTIAEVFSAAAN
+2140 NPDYAVAEVFSAAAN

-2161 YDGRGEDR
+2161 YDGRGDDR
-2169 TVNPERTENLGRIRN
+2169 TVNQERTENLGRIRN
-2184 KLIAIWNDW
+2184 KLIAIWGDW

-2199 RAALLERDYNEIM
+2199 RAAQIERDYNEIM

-2225 LRTVGANPA
+2225 LRTVGANPSIS
-2234 VELRNSQKIG
+2234 LRNSQKIG
-2244 AWRMIQSSTVLLD
+2244 AWRMIQSSSVLLD

-2275 KRLGLSQ
+2275 KRLGLSK
-2282 KPMVIVPN
+2282 KPMVMVPN
-2290 HLVGQWARDWFQL
+2290 HLVGQWARDWLQL
-2303 YPGANI
+2303 YPGANV
-2309 LAATEKDFAAG
+2309 LAATEKDFAKA

-2331 GKFDAVIVGHSSF
+2331 GKFDAIIVGHSSF
-2344 GFIPVSREAEMTF
+2344 GFIPVSREAEMEF
-2357 IRGEVEHLN
+2357 IRGEVDHLN
-2366 AALVEAEVAEGSK
+2366 AALVEAEAAEGGK

-2410 DNVVTFEDMGIDY
+2410 DNVVTFEDMGVDY
-2423 LAADELH
+2423 LAVDELH
-2430 EFKNLEYATTLTN
+2430 EFKNLEYATTLSN

-2465 LQEAGEG
+2465 LQEAGG
-2472 VAGATGTPLSNSM
+2472 GIAGATGTPISNSM

-2527 GKIKQRTVLASFN
+2527 GKIKQRTVLAAFN

-2553 DTVTMTDLK
+2553 DTVTMKDLK
-2562 RIYADQM
+2562 RIYAEQV
-2569 RTENAA
+2569 RLENEGAPSS
-2575 RGTRKREEF
+2575 KKKSEDF
-2584 PVPKVAG
+2584 PVPKVDG
-2591 GGRRLDIGA
+2591 GGRRLDIGE
-2600 PTAEQIEFM
+2600 PTDEQIEFM

-2616 DILDKKK
+2616 DILDRKK

-2646 SLDVRIIDPS
+2646 SLDVRIIDPT
-2656 APDSHGNK
+2656 APDSPTNK
-2664 VNRAADNIRSIYDKW
+2664 VNRAADNIKSIYDKW
-2679 DADRGTQLVFCDLS
+2679 DADLGTQLVFCDLS
-2693 TPAKNATKEAS
+2693 TPAKTATKDAD
-2704 KFIDS
+2704 KFITS
-2709 AMKALGFE
+2709 ALKALGFE
-2717 SDASIKAA
+2717 SDAAIKAA
-2725 IAQRSYADKWA
+2725 ISARKYADKWA
-2736 FIEARA
+2736 FLESRA
-2742 ELMLESGALD
+2742 ELMIESGTLD
-2752 DARRERVESFLE
+2752 DARRERIENFLE
-2764 KVSDDN
+2764 KVSDDD
-2770 RSSLLVADTGFSVYD
+2770 RSALVVADTGFSVYD
-2785 ALKAGLVERG
+2785 ALKAGLIARG
-2795 IPEREI
+2795 IPEREV
-2801 AFIHDASTSDQ
+2801 AFIHDANTSDQ

-2832 AKMGAGTNVQK
+2832 AKMGAGTNVQN

-2850 MDAPWRPSDIE
+2850 LDAPWRPSDIE

-2866 AIRQGNMLYERN
+2866 AIRQGNLIAFDKEGN
-2878 PEGFELE
+2878 PIRKDFELE

-2967 SGAEQLIATADE
+2967 SGAEQLLATADE
-2979 KLARAESALVVAKR
+2979 KTARAESALAVAKR

-2999 SSVTLDGKTYRND
+2999 SSVTFEGKAYRND

-3021 ARYREEY
+3021 IRYREEF
-3028 AAFQDQEE
+3028 AAFQAEEE

-3057 SKPKAPEVPD
+3057 AKPKAPEIPD

-3082 INAIT
+3082 INTIT
-3087 RKMEMLPVGGD
+3087 RKMEMLPEGGD

-3119 DSSDRTLF
+3119 ESSDRSLF
-3127 IAGEWAGDGAARG
+3127 IAGEWAGDGAARA

-3146 LMPHRIAGELRERP
+3146 LMPHRIMGDLRERP
-3160 ERAERKLRDLKT
+3160 ARAERALRSLRT
-3172 NVDQA
+3172 NLEQA

-3244 ASIPENARFRNDGT
+3244 ASIPESARFRNDGT

-3265 VKDVPFEGLEEYT
+3265 AKDVPFEGLEGYT

-3314 QATIGRLGLDRVKET
+3314 ETTIGRLGLDRVKET

-3343 AYAAATEGDPRYE
+3343 AYAAATEDDLRYE

-3362 PSPEEAQTVQAG
+3362 PSPEEAKTVQAG

-3602 MSTDTEIRF
+3602 MSTDAEIRF
-3611 SGLDARYAIQQ
+3611 SGLDTRYAIQQ

-3656 TSLRDLPPAD
+3656 TSLRDLPPAE

-3687 TIEVDGVDRPT
+3687 TIEVDGLDRPT
-3698 RNSNGQP
+3698 RNSNGKP
-3705 IHPTK
+3705 IYPT
-3710 EGIRNFWRWFA
+3710 EDGIRNFWRWFA
-3721 DSKAVDAEG
+3721 GSKAVDAEG

-3752 REDSWSFSTSKDVA
+3752 REDSWSFSTSKGVA

-3780 DAYQKASSA
+3780 DAYQKASPA
-3789 ARKAMDAELAEIAGD
+3789 ARKAMDADLAEIAGD

-3830 LGDAAG
+3830 LGDAAE

-3856 KIANPIIQDFNG
+3856 KITNPVIQDFNG

-3916 ATGNNGAFGP
+3916 ATGNNGVFSP
-3926 DSPSILLRDTRP
+3926 DSPSILLRDARP
-3938 DTNSAQ
+3938 DTSSAQ

-3958 VVERYPEAPEVIAA
+3958 VVERYPEAPEIIAA

-3995 AKGVFHGGKVYVVI
+3995 SKGVFHGGKVYVVI

-4037 AEFVQKLNQVF
+4037 AEFSQKLNQVF
-4048 IGVGGQAGLVRI
+4048 IGLGGQAGLVRI

-4089 QAFANGDPRAR
+4089 QAVASGDPRAR

-4167 ARETM
+4167 SRETM

-4215 SLDGNPAKRGRALQA
+4215 SLDGNPAKRDRALQA

-4236 SQESGVTVFSVRG
+4236 SQEPGVTVFSVRG
-4249 SEERAEAGVNAGD
+4249 SEGQIEAVSNAGD
-4262 GNKGGAEPLSSLN
+4262 GASASATPNTEPPAVLRTGGA
-4275 ERIALAGRGAIMPSR
+4275 G
-4290 NGVSPQESGL
+4290 
-4300 TAGQFRTA
+4300 
-4308 LVDRFGEEGVSSLE
+4308 
-4322 RQGLLNILDLTDPEV
+4322 
-4337 SEDPVANLDP
+4337 
-4347 NNPAW
+4347 
-4352 YNPATGEAFFVPQ
+4352 
-4365 FIGSAQDAIAAV
+4365 
-4377 LHEVGEHHGLESMLG
+4377 
-4392 PKAWRVLKGRIAALA
+4392 
-4407 RDSNND
+4407 
-4413 IAAAWAGVIDN
+4413 
-4424 YPEFAGLGFDAD
+4424 
-4436 YLAAINNDRF
+4436 
-4446 MHEVIAKV
+4446 
-4454 GESASGRKT
+4454 
-4463 GLWRDILASI
+4463 
-4473 NRFLLSLGIGRQIDK
+4473 
-4488 NELADLVAGSL
+4488 LADFAS
-4499 KQVMAR
+4499 
-4505 KEQRGGPD
+4505 
-4513 GAEATMAQ
+4513 
-4521 RLADVR
+4521 
-4527 PGPIY
+4527 
-4532 GPRTDA
+4532 
-4538 EKVVVSRFLNGPPI
+4538 SR
-4552 KVINDRAR
+4552 
-4560 PEGGFAKLREW
+4560 
-4571 AISLFKSAPYG
+4571 
-4582 GKVVHPML
+4582 
-4590 GTVIMDERAV
+4590 
-4600 RDSMGHKMSIPKAEA
+4600 
-4615 FAAVPD
+4615 
-4621 VLKRG
+4621 
-4626 EIVYVEQKAPELESI
+4626 
-4641 YVSAPVRILGVDDIV
+4641 
-4656 TVLVH
+4656 
-4661 RDVNAQ
+4661 
-4667 RMYLHSVATKES
+4667 
-4679 LLDSR
+4679 
-4684 VSGASV
+4684 
-4690 LPPEHSGSSSQGGI
+4690 
-4704 RSVLRELLNF
+4704 
-4714 NDSQAPMS
+4714 
-4722 RRPFDLADY
+4722 
-4731 ATSPEGRRSI
+4731 EGRSAI

-4753 GGSSVRTFN
+4753 GGSGVRTFN
-4762 WWNRSV
+4762 WWNRTV

-4986 SLRSSF
+4986 SLRSNF

-5062 PDYTVTRGIMSD
+5062 PDYTVTRGIMSTK
-5074 MANAM
+5074 ANEM
-5079 YKGITP
+5079 FKGVTP

-5153 FGEMNKAVQDIPREK
+5153 FGEMNKAVQDIPREM
-5168 GDVHKEAVKLV
+5168 GDVKDEAIKLV

-5305 PASRVARAATQAWG
+5305 PASRVSRAATQAWG

-5342 NMSEAQIKT
+5342 NMSEAQIKA

-5386 ATVFTFKTF
+5386 ATLFTFKTF
-5395 LVNYLEFIARLPS
+5395 LVNYLEFVARLPA

-5413 AIAVLLLLSGMSGA
+5413 AIAVLLLMAGMSGA
-5427 PGIED
+5427 PGLEDMED
-5432 LDDVIDAIGQKFGY
+5432 LIDTIGQKFGY
-5446 NWNNAAGRHAW
+5446 NWNSAASRHAW
-5457 LMKTLGEGGANFVEH
+5457 MMKTLGEGGANFVEH
-5472 GVSSLLPIDVSARLG
+5472 GISSFLPIDVSARLG
-5487 MGNIIP
+5487 VGNIIP
-5493 GTEALKKSNDN
+5493 ASDILKKSNDQ
-5504 KAGDAVEAL
+5504 KWRSAAELL

-5522 AFKVFDGVGA
+5522 ATKVFDGIGTNKA
-5532 GKEFGELIRP
+5532 FGELIRP

-5595 RVEWMIGQSARMQ
+5595 RVEWMIGQSVRMQ
-5608 RAIRSDIYE
+5608 RVIRSDIYE

-5637 LMDWNRKN
+5637 LVDWNRKN